1 MGNELDDSFDV
12 GLTKLIG
19 YLPIETISNHGFS
32 YLDVMIELK
41 KSGIETKYFDEEIC
55 SIRSGALFA
64 FNANALSRI
73 LHENQEFLTQASWPT
88 DAHGFIDYLV
98 GHTAKPETKLFRLI
112 QKVYGK

>member
-1 MGNELDDSFDV
+1 MGNELNDLFNV

-41 KSGIETKYFDEEIC
+41 KRGIETRYFDEETC
-55 SIRSGALFA
+55 NIRSGALFA
-64 FNANALSRI
+64 FNVNALSQF
-73 LHENQEFLTQASWPT
+73 LHENIEILLRASWPT

-98 GHTAKPETKLFRLI
+98 SHTAKPETKLFRLI